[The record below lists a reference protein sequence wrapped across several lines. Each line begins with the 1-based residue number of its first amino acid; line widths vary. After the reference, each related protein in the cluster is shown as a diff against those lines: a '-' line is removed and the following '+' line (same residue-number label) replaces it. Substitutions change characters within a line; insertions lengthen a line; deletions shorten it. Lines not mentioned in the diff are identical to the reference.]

1 MKHYI
6 IVKFTREAKEKSDLL
21 PSIRALFSGAA
32 QIPGVCGAQVFPNCT
47 QRENRYDLMIVV
59 EMETSALQSWDD
71 SALHHAWKER
81 YGQYI
86 EKKTIFDRED

>member
-1 MKHYI
+1 MQHYI
-6 IVKFTREAKEKSDLL
+6 IVKYTQDVYSKAEMLQ
-21 PSIRALFSGAA
+21 SIRALFLDAA
-32 QIPGVCGAQVFPNCT
+32 RIPGVRGAQVFPNCI

-59 EMETSALQSWDD
+59 DMEKDALQNWDD

-86 EKKTIFDRED
+86 AQKTIFDRGD